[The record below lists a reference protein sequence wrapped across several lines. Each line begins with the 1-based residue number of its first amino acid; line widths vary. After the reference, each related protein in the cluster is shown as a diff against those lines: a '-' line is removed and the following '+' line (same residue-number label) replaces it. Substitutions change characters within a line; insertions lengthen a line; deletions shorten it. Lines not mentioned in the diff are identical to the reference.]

1 MNHIGTI
8 KGRAVFYQ
16 RFDKGNNWSKDFPI
30 KNWLSFVIVENNN
43 ETELSEISAKLIEN
57 NVCYVC
63 CSGPN
68 CELLHDT
75 VDYDI
80 VIREI
85 ENLYLPP
92 FDIMTTWNDNIE
104 DHFWFSIYAAYNE
117 PETINTIVCLDTGIN
132 SLERELEEIL
142 KRFNNGYIPSL

>member
-1 MNHIGTI
+1 MNHIGTN

-16 RFDKGNNWSKDFPI
+16 RHNKNDNWSKDFP
-30 KNWLSFVIVENNN
+30 KENWLLFVIIKSKD
-43 ETELSEISAKLIEN
+43 ETELSEISTKAIEN
-57 NVCYVC
+57 NACYVC

-92 FDIMTTWNDNIE
+92 FTIMTSWNDNFE
-104 DHFWFSIYAAYNE
+104 EQFWFSMYVAQND
-117 PETINTIVCLDTGIN
+117 PEIINTIVCLDASMN
-132 SLERELEEIL
+132 SLERELEELL
-142 KRFNNGYIPSL
+142 KRFNKGYIPPL